1 MVSVSSMGDKRS
13 SYLEPEA
20 AQSSFVRGLMTASP
34 TVLLGDQ
41 LHSSRPNS
49 SASSVPTESIPTT
62 PERTLPPKV
71 ASSPALSVNSSH
83 APSKSAPGS
92 PAPQT
97 ATSDGSFTFDE
108 EDDLGSLSNDK
119 ISSTAPRTR
128 RIRSAS
134 LDVPMLR
141 VTTTELSAPRSP
153 RTLETSNSSNLLS
166 VNYPTRVPDA
176 YFGKA
181 KRVERTN
188 SFPLRRQQTI
198 TEGLGDVLSP
208 HEEQDKENTA
218 DTTSAYETD
227 DISYEETVSELSTLD
242 GPDETFP
249 NDDLKAQQTT
259 AVQGKL
265 LPLFLCV
272 NQKTGSCSRC
282 FAADDSVTK

>member
-34 TVLLGDQ
+34 TVLLRNQ
-41 LHSSRPNS
+41 LHPSQPSSP
-49 SASSVPTESIPTT
+49 ASSIATESRVVS
-62 PERTLPPKV
+62 PEGTLPPKV
-71 ASSPALSVNSSH
+71 DSSPALSVNSSH
-83 APSKSAPGS
+83 VASKSVPGS

-97 ATSDGSFTFDE
+97 GTSDASFTFDE
-108 EDDLGSLSNDK
+108 EDDLGSLLNDK
-119 ISSTAPRTR
+119 ISSTDSKTR
-128 RIRSAS
+128 RVRSAS

-141 VTTTELSAPRSP
+141 VTTTELSTPRSP
-153 RTLETSNSSNLLS
+153 RTLQTSNSSNLLS

-198 TEGLGDVLSP
+198 TEGLGDVLAP

-242 GPDETFP
+242 GPDEPFP
-249 NDDLKAQQTT
+249 NDDLQAQQTT
-259 AVQGKL
+259 TVQGKL
-265 LPLFLCV
+265 L
-272 NQKTGSCSRC
+272 N
-282 FAADDSVTK
+282 